1 LTAASVAIRQL
12 AQRYPADA
20 ERLLTPAER
29 QRLQNIRLARAARL
43 KANAEVLRQH
53 LAAVVPLESL
63 APATAQPPAPSWQE
77 SAIADAAEARAL
89 HERVLALFAIPNHN
103 NPYPAAT
110 VEEVMAKLALLLRDP
125 AATTG
130 VASARL
136 P

>member
-53 LAAVVPLESL
+53 LAAIVPLESL
-63 APATAQPPAPSWQE
+63 APATAQPPVPSWQE
-77 SAIADAAEARAL
+77 SAIADAVEARAL
-89 HERVLALFAIPNHN
+89 HERVLRLFSIPNDN
-103 NPYPAAT
+103 APRPAASI
-110 VEEVMAKLALLLRDP
+110 EEVMATLARLLHEEAVP
-125 AATTG
+125 AG
-130 VASARL
+130 VVSARN